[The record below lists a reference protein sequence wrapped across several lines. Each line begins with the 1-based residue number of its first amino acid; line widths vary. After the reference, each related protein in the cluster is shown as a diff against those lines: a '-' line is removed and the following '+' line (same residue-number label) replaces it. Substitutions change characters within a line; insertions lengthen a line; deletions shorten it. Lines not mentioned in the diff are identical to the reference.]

1 MKIIAL
7 LLLILAGGCT
17 ITRLDPE
24 TRKFSRW
31 SILQRIEFREIVVGT
46 NGTVTIKGY
55 QTDGGNDAAAQI
67 TAAAVSAAVKGMKP

>member
-1 MKIIAL
+1 MKTIAL
-7 LLLILAGGCT
+7 LLLILTGGCT

-24 TRKFSRW
+24 TRKFARW
-31 SILQRIEFREIVVGT
+31 SILQRIEFREIVVGA

-67 TAAAVSAAVKGMKP
+67 TAAAVAAAVKSMKP